1 MKILRGEWQAGTLVR
16 RYKRFL
22 ADVRLKASN
31 ELVTAHCPNTGA
43 MTGCLESGADVWLS
57 HSDDPSRKTSF
68 TLELTRIDGH
78 YIGLNT
84 HNANRLIEEA
94 IIKGRLGP
102 ELHDLHP
109 DREVTVEGGRLDF
122 RLGSQDEDH
131 FVEVKSVTW
140 MEGKGVGRFP
150 DAKSDRAVKHLAHL
164 AHLVKQGAS
173 GTLVFCVQHS
183 GIKSVEP
190 ARVIDPRYAEAL
202 AQVVSEGVVCK
213 AFKTQFRPPHAF
225 VTKALPVHIR

>member
-22 ADVRLKASN
+22 ADVRLKVSN
-31 ELVTAHCPNTGA
+31 KLVTAHCPNTGA
-43 MTGCLESGADVWLS
+43 MTGCLEPGADVWLS

-68 TLELTRIDGH
+68 TLELIRINGH
-78 YIGLNT
+78 YIGVNT

-102 ELHDLHP
+102 VLHDTHP
-109 DREVTVEGGRLDF
+109 DREVAFEGGRLDF
-122 RLGSQDEDH
+122 RLGRQGADH

-140 MEGKGVGRFP
+140 MEGRGVGRFP

-164 AHLVKQGAS
+164 GHLVKQGAS
-173 GTLVFCVQHS
+173 STLIFCVQHS

-190 ARVIDPRYAEAL
+190 ARDVDPHYADAL

-213 AFKTQFRPPHAF
+213 AFKVQFRPPHAF
-225 VTKALPVHIR
+225 VTKVLPVHIR

>member
-1 MKILRGEWQAGTLVR
+1 MAPRDLFGLVVRSRFSIARCAPEAAWAGRVKILQGDWQAGTLVR

-102 ELHDLHP
+102 GCMICTLIE
-109 DREVTVEGGRLDF
+109 R
-122 RLGSQDEDH
+122 SQL
-131 FVEVKSVTW
+131 
-140 MEGKGVGRFP
+140 R
-150 DAKSDRAVKHLAHL
+150 
-164 AHLVKQGAS
+164 
-173 GTLVFCVQHS
+173 
-183 GIKSVEP
+183 
-190 ARVIDPRYAEAL
+190 
-202 AQVVSEGVVCK
+202 EGVSI
-213 AFKTQFRPPHAF
+213 FD
-225 VTKALPVHIR
+225 